1 MTDKAGLYITVA
13 QMGFFLNRKNGK
25 KKFSSADAE
34 FMDYYRNCCIYNLV
48 YDMMEDNPECANL
61 YWDSDHGAVSL
72 SFPVKGSVARI
83 LSTIA
88 EEHETFSYDKDTS
101 TGVVWDDD
109 DEDTYGIFK

>member
-34 FMDYYRNCCIYNLV
+34 FMDYYRNCCLYNLV

-61 YWDSDHGAVSL
+61 YWDSDHGSVSL

-83 LSTIA
+83 LATIA
-88 EEHETFSYDKDTS
+88 KEHETFSYDKDAS